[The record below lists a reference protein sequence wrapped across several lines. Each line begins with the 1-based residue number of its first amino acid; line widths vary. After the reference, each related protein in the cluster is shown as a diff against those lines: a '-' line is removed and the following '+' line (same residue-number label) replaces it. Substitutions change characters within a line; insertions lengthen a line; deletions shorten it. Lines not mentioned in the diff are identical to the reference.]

1 MKTNESRVQQ
11 QRRFRT
17 IVYSYVLLV
26 LLSLFSVA
34 TYTWFSLSRTPEV
47 SDMALHVNSP
57 SGLELSVDPLAEE
70 WQLQLNFSEIIGE
83 VAPLRPITWSQ
94 KENRFYAVSYGFD
107 GRVNEILEPL
117 SDDRNAN
124 KDNADGYYMKGTFYA
139 RTLQKVHVSLTSA
152 IEVAEGIQGSGTY
165 VIGKPI
171 WNTETISHDNGGN
184 GAELAIRIGILV
196 EKTDLSGQ
204 TKNEPDE
211 FFIYEP
217 NYDKH
222 VDEEDGYL
230 QTPSVDGTA
239 TLIPEESIILQSL
252 NSWEEATPVRNGTVI
267 HTFGEFDSEKEL
279 FKLEPDELAKISLY
293 VWLEGQDVDCINAIG
308 HHAELMANIQF
319 TATTEG
325 QSGMVPIN

>member
-1 MKTNESRVQQ
+1 
-11 QRRFRT
+11 
-17 IVYSYVLLV
+17 
-26 LLSLFSVA
+26 
-34 TYTWFSLSRTPEV
+34 
-47 SDMALHVNSP
+47 MALHVNSP
-57 SGLELSVDPLAEE
+57 TGLELSVEPDAEE
-70 WQLQLNFSEIIGE
+70 WQLQLNFSEIIGK
-83 VAPLRPITWSQ
+83 VAPLRPVTWSQ
-94 KENRFYAVSYGFD
+94 KENRFYAVSYGYD

-117 SDDRNAN
+117 SDDRNSN

-139 RTLQKVHVSLTSA
+139 RTFQKVHVSLTSA

-165 VIGKPI
+165 VIGKPE
-171 WNTETISHDNGGN
+171 WNSETISHDNGGN

-196 EKTDLSGQ
+196 EKTDLEGQ
-204 TKNEPDE
+204 PKDESAE

-222 VDEEDGYL
+222 VDREDGYI

-239 TLIPEESIILQSL
+239 TLIPENDIILQSL
-252 NSWEEATPVRNGTVI
+252 NSWQEASPVRNGTVI

-279 FKLEPDELAKISLY
+279 FKLNTDELAKISLY

-308 HHAELMANIQF
+308 HQAELLANIQF

>member
-1 MKTNESRVQQ
+1 M
-11 QRRFRT
+11 
-17 IVYSYVLLV
+17 
-26 LLSLFSVA
+26 
-34 TYTWFSLSRTPEV
+34 
-47 SDMALHVNSP
+47 
-57 SGLELSVDPLAEE
+57 
-70 WQLQLNFSEIIGE
+70 GE
-83 VAPLRPITWSQ
+83 YASAPTTER
-94 KENRFYAVSYGFD
+94 
-107 GRVNEILEPL
+107 LEPRCEWIGAKHHL
-117 SDDRNAN
+117 H
-124 KDNADGYYMKGTFYA
+124 A
-139 RTLQKVHVSLTSA
+139 RCVQLLIIVLHY
-152 IEVAEGIQGSGTY
+152 G
-165 VIGKPI
+165 
-171 WNTETISHDNGGN
+171 
-184 GAELAIRIGILV
+184 V
-196 EKTDLSGQ
+196 EKT
-204 TKNEPDE
+204 NRR
-211 FFIYEP
+211 IYEP

>member
-1 MKTNESRVQQ
+1 LKTNESRVQQ
-11 QRRFRT
+11 QRRMRT
-17 IVYSYVLLV
+17 VVYLYVLLA

-196 EKTDLSGQ
+196 EKTDLEGQ
-204 TKNEPDE
+204 LKNEPSE

-222 VDEEDGYL
+222 VDREDGYL
-230 QTPSVDGTA
+230 QTPSKDGTA
-239 TLIPEESIILQSL
+239 TLIDEDNIILQSL
-252 NSWEEATPVRNGTVI
+252 NSWEEASPVRNGTVV
-267 HTFGEFDSEKEL
+267 HTFGEFESDVEL
-279 FKLEPDELAKISLY
+279 FKLETDELAKISIY
-293 VWLEGQDVDCINAIG
+293 VWLEGQDIDCINAIG
-308 HHAELMANIQF
+308 HHAELLANIQF